1 MPNFIH
7 GKYSSFSEWYSWVF
21 HYSPSWPPA
30 RGSSLPLLFI
40 LVMDVLSSLIQ
51 MAARSNLLQPL
62 AGQQHWPQISLYA
75 DDVVIFL
82 RPNHDD
88 LCVVRDLL
96 QCFGQVSGLKT
107 NLVKSSAIPIQCSDE
122 DIERASDILSCS
134 IGSFPCTYLGIPLSI
149 HKASKADLTPLIDKV
164 ANKLPGWK
172 APLKQGWEVSNC

>member
-1 MPNFIH
+1 
-7 GKYSSFSEWYSWVF
+7 
-21 HYSPSWPPA
+21 
-30 RGSSLPLLFI
+30 
-40 LVMDVLSSLIQ
+40 

-82 RPNHDD
+82 RPNRDD
-88 LCVVRDLL
+88 LCVLRDLL

-122 DIERASDILSCS
+122 DIERASDILSCF

-164 ANKLPGWK
+164 ASKLPGWK
-172 APLKQGWEVSNC
+172 APLLNKAWRLLIVKSVISATPIHLMLALDLPKWFFKATDKMRRGFLWKGQEQAASQWR